1 MSGCL
6 LPCAKHQESVISV
19 VLKAREDKGFTKVLV
34 HSKCAIIINLGNIK
48 EKYNSDDEET
58 SARLLTI

>member
-1 MSGCL
+1 M
-6 LPCAKHQESVISV
+6 
-19 VLKAREDKGFTKVLV
+19 VLKACEDKGFTKVLV
-34 HSKCAIIINLGNIK
+34 HSKYAIIIDLGNIK